1 MRFVIQRV
9 SEAKVDIEGKT
20 TGSIKKGLLVLV
32 GIAEGDTENTCKKYV
47 DKLAAMRIFEDSE
60 GKTNLN
66 LDQIGG
72 ELLVVSQFTLLASC
86 KKGNRPG
93 FSEAANPKKA
103 EELYLYIVDLL
114 KGKGIKVETGI
125 FGAEMK
131 VTLVNEGP
139 FTIVLDL

>member
-1 MRFVIQRV
+1 MKF
-9 SEAKVDIEGKT
+9 IEKFQP
-20 TGSIKKGLLVLV
+20 LYHNL
-32 GIAEGDTENTCKKYV
+32 GDFI
-47 DKLAAMRIFEDSE
+47 MI
-60 GKTNLN
+60 
-66 LDQIGG
+66 
-72 ELLVVSQFTLLASC
+72 
-86 KKGNRPG
+86 
-93 FSEAANPKKA
+93 KKA

>member
-1 MRFVIQRV
+1 MLFR
-9 SEAKVDIEGKT
+9 S
-20 TGSIKKGLLVLV
+20 
-32 GIAEGDTENTCKKYV
+32 
-47 DKLAAMRIFEDSE
+47 
-60 GKTNLN
+60 
-66 LDQIGG
+66 
-72 ELLVVSQFTLLASC
+72 
-86 KKGNRPG
+86 GNRPG